1 MHFYRTEGAG
11 RIYTICFKF
20 FSFLNANWILL
31 SQIVTFNLVRMCW
44 RTSYK
49 FGSNKWRRIVLI
61 SDVKSGPRLDKD
73 ELVSPLSSQF
83 LIFTRHLVLQ
93 FSSILVMWV
102 SHKFSITDIN
112 MYSTSSSEQINKLHI
127 YVLDTLTY
135 LYLQTYEKS
144 FHFTEI

>member
-1 MHFYRTEGAG
+1 MHFYLTEGAG

-44 RTSYK
+44 RTSHK
-49 FGSNKWRRIVLI
+49 LGSNKWRRIVLI
-61 SDVKSGPRLDKD
+61 SDVKSGPQLDMD

>member
-49 FGSNKWRRIVLI
+49 LGFNKWRRIVLI
-61 SDVKSGPRLDKD
+61 SDVKSGPQLDMD

-127 YVLDTLTY
+127 YVLDTLPY